1 MMRSLLAARTGSLGM
16 CQRSSLYRAHLK
28 SLDDTNLRGG
38 VTTSLPRSGPS
49 VRPPKRK
56 SLPAPPNK
64 KGILVT
70 HAGRLDGKPA
80 NEPVMD
86 TVGRCLLSPHPNAG

>member
-1 MMRSLLAARTGSLGM
+1 
-16 CQRSSLYRAHLK
+16 
-28 SLDDTNLRGG
+28 
-38 VTTSLPRSGPS
+38 